1 MRQIRTCGNAQLNT
15 GGSKCEIP
23 YDKLLGA
30 IVVPYG
36 SKLPAALTEDKLE
49 ELMHADVADRIYGIR
64 TFVEAAKNG
73 GEVQTSAVGYGPEQ
87 ITGLSARKDTMT
99 LDKYSIG
106 LDAAI
111 SKAGNRKWGVYYFDC
126 DGFLYGINDGSE
138 ILAPFPMN
146 NIYSDSTPFKTS
158 SNPAQLMV
166 TFSHEDAKK
175 SKEQADFVKLDF
187 HPEKLEVFGLTE
199 VLLVKTSDSGSSYKL
214 VEKVGGYD
222 VTGIYGPILV
232 TAGNT
237 VFNGATSAASYN
249 ESDETL
255 TISATGN
262 AVISLKAPKVLY
274 QNDIKG
280 IIQVTA

>member
-1 MRQIRTCGNAQLNT
+1 MRKIRTCDNAQLNT

-36 SKLPAALTEDKLE
+36 SKLPADLTEDKLGA
-49 ELMHADVADRIYGIR
+49 LLHADVSERVYGIR

-87 ITGLSARKDTMT
+87 VTGLSARKDTMT
-99 LDKYSIG
+99 LDQYSIG

-126 DGFLYGINDGSE
+126 DGFLYGISDGSDV
-138 ILAPFPMN
+138 LAPFPMN

-158 SNPAQLMV
+158 SNAAQLMV
-166 TFSHEDAKK
+166 TFSHENAKK

-187 HPEKLEVFGLTE
+187 HPETLETFGLTE
-199 VLLVKTSDSGSSYKL
+199 VLLVKTTDSGSAYKII
-214 VEKVGGYD
+214 EKVGGYD
-222 VTGIYGPILV
+222 VTGIYGPLIA

-237 VFNGATSAASYN
+237 VLNGATSAATYN
-249 ESDETL
+249 EADN
-255 TISATGN
+255 TITIATSGN
-262 AVISLKAPKVLY
+262 AVVSLKAPKLLY
-274 QNDIKG
+274 ENGIKG
-280 IIQVTA
+280 IVQVSA

>member
-1 MRQIRTCGNAQLNT
+1 MRNIRQCDNAQLNT

-36 SKLPAALTEDKLE
+36 SKLPASLTEDKLE
-49 ELMHADVADRIYGIR
+49 ELLHADVSERVYGIR

-99 LDKYSIG
+99 IDQYSIG

-126 DGFLYGINDGSE
+126 DGFLYGINDGTDV
-138 ILAPFPMN
+138 LAPFPMN

-158 SNPAQLMV
+158 SNAAQLTV
-166 TFSHEDAKK
+166 TFSHENAKK
-175 SKEQADFVKLDF
+175 SKEQADFIKLDF
-187 HPEKLEVFGLTE
+187 HPEALETFGLTE
-199 VLLVKTSDSGSSYKL
+199 VMLVKAAADGSAYKI

-222 VTGIYGPILV
+222 VTGIYGPLIAS
-232 TAGNT
+232 AGAT
-237 VFNGATSAASYN
+237 VLNGSTSAATYN
-249 ESDETL
+249 EADSTV
-255 TISATGN
+255 TIATTGSAG
-262 AVISLKAPKVLY
+262 VSLKAPKVLFE
-274 QNDIKG
+274 NGIKG
-280 IIQVTA
+280 IVQVTA

>member
-1 MRQIRTCGNAQLNT
+1 MRQIRTCDNAQLNT
-15 GGSKCEIP
+15 GVSRCEIP

-36 SKLPAALTEDKLE
+36 SKLPAALTEEKLG
-49 ELMHADVADRIYGIR
+49 ELIHADVSERVYGIR

-87 ITGLSARKDTMT
+87 VTGISARKDTMT
-99 LDKYSIG
+99 LDQYSIG

-126 DGFLYGINDGSE
+126 DGFLYGINDGTDV
-138 ILAPFPMN
+138 LAPFPLN

-158 SNPAQLMV
+158 SNAAQLMV
-166 TFSHEDAKK
+166 TFSHENAKK
-175 SKEQADFVKLDF
+175 SKEQADFIKLDF
-187 HPEKLEVFGLTE
+187 HPETMDVFGLTE
-199 VLLVKTSDSGSSYKL
+199 VILVKTTDSGSAYKII
-214 VEKVGGYD
+214 EKVGGYD
-222 VTGIYGPILV
+222 VTGIYGPLIV

-237 VFNGATSAASYN
+237 VLNGATSAASYN
-249 ESDETL
+249 ESDNTL

-262 AVISLKAPKVLY
+262 AKISLKAPKVLY

-280 IIQVTA
+280 IVQVSA